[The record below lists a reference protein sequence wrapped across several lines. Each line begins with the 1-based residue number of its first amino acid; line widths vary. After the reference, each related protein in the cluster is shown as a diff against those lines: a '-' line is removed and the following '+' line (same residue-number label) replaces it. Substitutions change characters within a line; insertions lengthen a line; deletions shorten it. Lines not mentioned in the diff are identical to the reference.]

1 MNFYDRPR
9 TLLEDRIFVRRR
21 GRLFFRKPRTS
32 DLPWLWGPV
41 LRRTFKHSPR
51 SNRAGQRTHR
61 FLTAE
66 LERSSSPRSRPRCFV
81 VRGKPLAMGLT
92 MVLLGFSAEVFS
104 EPIKLGY
111 AALSA
116 GQVTAWM
123 AKEGGYL
130 SKYGIEADLVYIPAI
145 AATQALIAGE
155 IQLAQVTGVS
165 TAGAI
170 LAGAD
175 VRIVASSLNRLV
187 GFIYA
192 RPEIKSPE
200 QLKGKKLGISRFG
213 ALSDTAAAIFL
224 ERFGLKRGTD
234 VAIIQLGGLPEI
246 VTAMERGAV
255 QAGFASPPNSSRA
268 RRLGMRE
275 LFDLDAL
282 GLELQQT
289 CITVTTKYLRERR
302 PLVKSFVQAYAEG
315 LHRFA
320 TDRDFSIQVMKK
332 YLRVD
337 EKDLLEDAYAAY
349 SPRVQ
354 KIPYPTL
361 KGIQFIL
368 DEMAEKQPQA
378 RKATPE
384 SFVDLSLLQEIE
396 QSGFFKQLW
405 KN

>member
-1 MNFYDRPR
+1 MNFYDHPQ
-9 TLLEDRIFVRRR
+9 TLLEDRISDWRRC
-21 GRLFFRKPRTS
+21 RLFFRK
-32 DLPWLWGPV
+32 LLV
-41 LRRTFKHSPR
+41 V
-51 SNRAGQRTHR
+51 A
-61 FLTAE
+61 LTVA
-66 LERSSSPRSRPRCFV
+66 
-81 VRGKPLAMGLT
+81 
-92 MVLLGFSAEVFS
+92 LLGFSVEAFS
-104 EPIKLGY
+104 QPIKLGY

-130 SKYGIEADLVYIPAI
+130 SKYGIEADLIYIPAI

-192 RPEIKSPE
+192 RPEIRSPE

-378 RKATPE
+378 RKAVPE

>member
-1 MNFYDRPR
+1 MDSYHRAQ
-9 TLLEDRIFVRRR
+9 TLREAWQNGLLRSLHESKGVSICVRRR
-21 GRLFFRKPRTS
+21 GWFFFRES
-32 DLPWLWGPV
+32 LAV
-41 LRRTFKHSPR
+41 
-51 SNRAGQRTHR
+51 A
-61 FLTAE
+61 LTA
-66 LERSSSPRSRPRCFV
+66 
-81 VRGKPLAMGLT
+81 
-92 MVLLGFSAEVFS
+92 VLLGFSAEVFAQ
-104 EPIKLGY
+104 PIKLGY

-130 SKYGIEADLVYIPAI
+130 SKYGIEAELIYIPAI

-175 VRIVASSLNRLV
+175 VRIIASSLNRLV

-200 QLKGKKLGISRFG
+200 QLRGKKLGISRFG

-224 ERFGLKRGTD
+224 ERFGLKRSTD

-289 CITVTTKYLRERR
+289 CITVTSKYLRERR

-315 LHRFA
+315 LHRFQ

-332 YLRVD
+332 YLRID
-337 EKDLLEDAYAAY
+337 ERDLLEDAYAAY
-349 SPRVQ
+349 APRVQ

-361 KGIQFIL
+361 KGIKFIL
-368 DEMAEKQPQA
+368 DEMAERQPQA
-378 RKATPE
+378 RKAAPE

>member
-1 MNFYDRPR
+1 MNFYDHPQ
-9 TLLEDRIFVRRR
+9 TLLENRYS
-21 GRLFFRKPRTS
+21 RLVFRK
-32 DLPWLWGPV
+32 
-41 LRRTFKHSPR
+41 F
-51 SNRAGQRTHR
+51 
-61 FLTAE
+61 
-66 LERSSSPRSRPRCFV
+66 
-81 VRGKPLAMGLT
+81 LAMALT
-92 MVLLGFSAEVFS
+92 VVLLGFSAEAFAQ
-104 EPIKLGY
+104 PIKLGY

-130 SKYGIEADLVYIPAI
+130 SKYGIEADLIYIPAI

-302 PLVKSFVQAYAEG
+302 PLVKSFVQAYGEG
-315 LHRFA
+315 LHRFV

-378 RKATPE
+378 RKAAPE

>member
-1 MNFYDRPR
+1 MNFFDRPQ
-9 TLLEDRIFVRRR
+9 TLREDRHDSALRRLRESYEASSSHGR
-21 GRLFFRKPRTS
+21 GGWLFF
-32 DLPWLWGPV
+32 V
-41 LRRTFKHSPR
+41 
-51 SNRAGQRTHR
+51 
-61 FLTAE
+61 
-66 LERSSSPRSRPRCFV
+66 
-81 VRGKPLAMGLT
+81 KPLALALT
-92 MVLLGFSAEVFS
+92 LLSSPEVFA

-111 AALSA
+111 AALSS

-130 SKYGIEADLVYIPAI
+130 SKYGIEAELVYIPTI
-145 AATQALIAGE
+145 TATQALIGGD

-224 ERFGLKRGTD
+224 ERFGLKRGAD

-246 VTAMERGAV
+246 ITAMERGAV
-255 QAGFASPPNSSRA
+255 QAGFASPPISSRA
-268 RRLGMRE
+268 KRLGMRE

-302 PLVKSFVQAYAEG
+302 PVVKSFVQAYAEG
-315 LHRFA
+315 LHRFV
-320 TDRDFSIQVMKK
+320 TDRDFSIRVMKK
-332 YLRVD
+332 YLRID
-337 EKDLLEDAYAAY
+337 EKELLDDAYAVY
-349 SPRVQ
+349 SQRVQ

-361 KGIQFIL
+361 KGIKFIL
-368 DEMAEKQPQA
+368 DEMAERQPQA
-378 RKATPE
+378 RKAAPE

>member
-1 MNFYDRPR
+1 MKQYVEGDLEMNRHDRPQK
-9 TLLEDRIFVRRR
+9 LLADRISDFNR
-21 GRLFFRKPRTS
+21 GGFFFRKP
-32 DLPWLWGPV
+32 
-41 LRRTFKHSPR
+41 
-51 SNRAGQRTHR
+51 
-61 FLTAE
+61 
-66 LERSSSPRSRPRCFV
+66 
-81 VRGKPLAMGLT
+81 LAMAVT
-92 MVLLGFSAEVFS
+92 ALLLSSADAFAQS
-104 EPIKLGY
+104 IKLGY

-116 GQVTAWM
+116 GQTAAWM

-130 SKYGIEADLVYIPAI
+130 SKYGIEAELIYIPAV

-175 VRIVASSLNRLV
+175 VRIIASSLNRLV

-224 ERFGLKRGTD
+224 ERYGLKRGTD

-246 VTAMERGAV
+246 VTAMEKGAIE
-255 QAGFASPPNSSRA
+255 AGFASPPNSSRA
-268 RRLGMRE
+268 KRLGMRE
-275 LFDLDAL
+275 LFDIDAL

-302 PLVKSFVQAYAEG
+302 PVVKAFVQAYAEG
-315 LHRFA
+315 LHRFH
-320 TDRDFSIQVMKK
+320 TDRDFSIRVMKK
-332 YLRVD
+332 YLRID
-337 EKDLLEDAYAAY
+337 EKELLEDAYASYA
-349 SPRVQ
+349 PRVQ

-361 KGIQFIL
+361 KGIKFIL
-368 DEMAEKQPQA
+368 DEMAERQPQA
-378 RKATPE
+378 RKTAPE

>member
-1 MNFYDRPR
+1 MNFYDRPQ
-9 TLLEDRIFVRRR
+9 TLLEDRRNALRSFRQHKGPRV
-21 GRLFFRKPRTS
+21 RLFLRKS
-32 DLPWLWGPV
+32 L
-41 LRRTFKHSPR
+41 
-51 SNRAGQRTHR
+51 AIA
-61 FLTAE
+61 LT
-66 LERSSSPRSRPRCFV
+66 V
-81 VRGKPLAMGLT
+81 
-92 MVLLGFSAEVFS
+92 VLLGFSAEVLAQS
-104 EPIKLGY
+104 IKFGY
-111 AALSA
+111 AAL
-116 GQVTAWM
+116 TASGVAPWM

-130 SKYGIEADLVYIPAI
+130 SKYGIEAELIYVPSIT
-145 AATQALIAGE
+145 ATQALIAGE
-155 IQLAQVTGVS
+155 IQLVHGTGVS
-165 TAGAI
+165 ASGAI

-175 VRIVASSLNRLV
+175 LKIVASSLNRLV

-200 QLKGKKLGISRFG
+200 QLKGKKLGVSRFG
-213 ALSDTAAAIFL
+213 TLSDAGAAIFL

-246 VTAMERGAV
+246 VTAMERGSI

-268 RRLGMRE
+268 KKLGMRE

-289 CITVTTKYLRERR
+289 CVSVTSKYLRERR
-302 PLVKSFVQAYAEG
+302 PVVKSFVQAYSEG
-315 LHRFA
+315 LHRFH

-332 YLRVD
+332 YLRVN
-337 EKDLLEDAYAAY
+337 EKDLLDDAYDFH
-349 SPRVQ
+349 SQRLQ

-368 DEMAEKQPQA
+368 DEMAERQPQA

-384 SFVDLSLLQEIE
+384 SFVDLSLLQEID

>member
-9 TLLEDRIFVRRR
+9 TLLEDQIFVRRR
-21 GRLFFRKPRTS
+21 GRLFFRKP
-32 DLPWLWGPV
+32 
-41 LRRTFKHSPR
+41 
-51 SNRAGQRTHR
+51 
-61 FLTAE
+61 
-66 LERSSSPRSRPRCFV
+66 
-81 VRGKPLAMGLT
+81 LAMGLT
-92 MVLLGFSAEVFS
+92 MVVLGFSAEVFS

-116 GQVTAWM
+116 GHVAAWM

-130 SKYGIEADLVYIPAI
+130 SKHGIEGELIYVPAI
-145 AATQALIAGE
+145 TATQALIAGE

-192 RPEIKSPE
+192 RPEIKTAE

-213 ALSDTAAAIFL
+213 ALSEVGASVFL

-234 VAIIQLGGLPEI
+234 VALIQLGGLPEI
-246 VTAMERGAV
+246 VTALERGAI
-255 QAGFASPPNSSRA
+255 QAGFTSPPNSGRA
-268 RRLGMRE
+268 KRLGMRE
-275 LFDLDAL
+275 LFDIDAL
-282 GLELQQT
+282 GMEVQQT
-289 CITVTTKYLRERR
+289 CITVTSKYLRERR
-302 PLVKSFVQAYAEG
+302 PVVKAFVEAYAEG
-315 LHRFA
+315 LRRFLV
-320 TDRDFSIQVMKK
+320 DREFSIQVMKK

-337 EKDLLEDAYAAY
+337 EKEVLDESYEFYSQRLE
-349 SPRVQ
+349 

-361 KGIQFIL
+361 KGIKFVL
-368 DEMAEKQPQA
+368 DSMAERQPQA

-384 SFVDLSLLQEIE
+384 SFVDISLLQEID

>member
-9 TLLEDRIFVRRR
+9 TLLEDRIFVWRR
-21 GRLFFRKPRTS
+21 GRLFFRKP
-32 DLPWLWGPV
+32 
-41 LRRTFKHSPR
+41 
-51 SNRAGQRTHR
+51 
-61 FLTAE
+61 
-66 LERSSSPRSRPRCFV
+66 
-81 VRGKPLAMGLT
+81 LAMALT
-92 MVLLGFSAEVFS
+92 VVLLGFSAEVFS

-116 GQVTAWM
+116 GQVAVWI

-130 SKYGIEADLVYIPAI
+130 SKYGIEADLIYIPAV

-165 TAGAI
+165 TSGAI

-175 VRIVASSLNRLV
+175 VRIIASSLNRLV

-192 RPEIKSPE
+192 RPEIKTPE
-200 QLKGKKLGISRFG
+200 DLKGKKLGVSRFG
-213 ALSDTAAAIFL
+213 ALSETGTAIFL

-234 VAIIQLGGLPEI
+234 VAIIQVGGLPEI
-246 VTAMERGAV
+246 ITAMERGAI

-268 RRLGMRE
+268 KRLGMRE
-275 LFDLDAL
+275 LYDIDAL

-289 CITVTTKYLRERR
+289 CITVTTKYLREHR

-315 LHRFA
+315 LHRFV
-320 TDRDFSIQVMKK
+320 TDRDFSIHVLKK
-332 YLRVD
+332 YLRID
-337 EKDLLEDAYAAY
+337 EKDFLEDAYAFY

-368 DEMAEKQPQA
+368 DGMAEKQPQA
-378 RKATPE
+378 RKASPE
-384 SFVDLSLLQEIE
+384 NFVDLSLLQEID